1 MQRLFRN
8 RNGCHRHSTHT
19 PTILKNKRATF
30 LARNVTILLIYLEQ
44 LRGKIF
50 PYIQMSIGG
59 IYAIKILFRVL
70 FILTLNANN
79 ITIYITFI
87 NILL

>member
-8 RNGCHRHSTHT
+8 RNGCHRHSTHSNHF
-19 PTILKNKRATF
+19 KEQKKHFF

-50 PYIQMSIGG
+50 PNIQTSIG

-70 FILTLNANN
+70 FVLTLNAN
-79 ITIYITFI
+79 I
-87 NILL
+87 